1 MKYVIIVIIIL
12 IYSILVFIAGWSIRG
27 NEQVII
33 EKRDTVLLTVPQEPI
48 VIKAKPIIKYIK
60 DTVILTKPFVAKL
73 DTIYKHDTIKVSYEY
88 PANIMDI
95 IMKLRPDTVIQYT
108 ITQER
113 IKERSIYIDVLTHI
127 GATAVGLGVGYTLGK
142 VTK

>member
-1 MKYVIIVIIIL
+1 M

-33 EKRDTVLLTVPQEPI
+33 EKRDTVRLTVPQEPI

-88 PANIMDI
+88 PANVMDI
-95 IMKLRPDTVIQYT
+95 LMKKRPDTVIQYT
-108 ITQER
+108 LTREIYKQ
-113 IKERSIYIDVLTHI
+113 RSIYVDVLTHL
-127 GATAVGLGVGYTLGK
+127 GATVVGLGIGWMLSK
-142 VTK
+142 